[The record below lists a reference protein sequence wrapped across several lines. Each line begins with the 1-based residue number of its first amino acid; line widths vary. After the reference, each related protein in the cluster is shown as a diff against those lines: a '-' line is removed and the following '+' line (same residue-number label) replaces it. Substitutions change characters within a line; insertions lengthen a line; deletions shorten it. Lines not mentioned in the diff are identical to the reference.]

1 MLRATGLN
9 THRGAQNMHKMLQAQ
24 ADFPTKQGAVWSDV
38 FKKAELPSL
47 SDYVYPVL
55 MDVDPA

>member
-1 MLRATGLN
+1 
-9 THRGAQNMHKMLQAQ
+9 MHKMLQAQ
-24 ADFPTKQGAVWSDV
+24 ADFPTKQGATWSDV